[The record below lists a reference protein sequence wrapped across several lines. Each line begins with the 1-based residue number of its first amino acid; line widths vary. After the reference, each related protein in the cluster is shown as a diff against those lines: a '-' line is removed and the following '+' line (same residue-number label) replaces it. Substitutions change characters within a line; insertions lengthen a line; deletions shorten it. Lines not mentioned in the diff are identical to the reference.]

1 MSSSFYLYDPPA
13 VSVITSNPI
22 NVSNS
27 NSIIV
32 TNSNP
37 IQIITANN
45 SNLATYNLSVYN
57 VATVNSNLNVLGNII
72 VGQTL
77 FCTSLN
83 TQNYYVQNVISTS
96 NIYAYDLNIND
107 VLTHPRQI
115 GSNTISVTILDS
127 NGYIDCSNI
136 KNWPTP
142 NGQSIG
148 SYLSSLAGFAS
159 AGASLL
165 NSGVSIASGLE
176 NLFGNGLS
184 DAANLGTGLTD
195 SLESGLQDGSADNNS
210 SYSPSNS
217 IMVSWNNLTKKNL
230 YSDQNNT
237 AIQANL
243 VLSDTSSIVYDR
255 TLSFNINTNNNLTYT
270 KTGQTKILDVPGSIL
285 YVANLSNVNS
295 IMLSNIQITAN
306 AIRRV
311 LGYSNNIGVD
321 GVQFSNFTVSNAQ
334 FINASNLQSQ
344 TLTTSNIISS
354 SNNVLNIYSS
364 NQTNI
369 YSCNQT
375 NINATPLVINGQI
388 TFGSNGNIYNASNI
402 TSQSLSN
409 TSFYTGSSNLYVSGD
424 VNTSSLW
431 VNSNQLLV
439 NKKIITSQDFSNS
452 AFYTSNGKLYTN
464 ELVVNGIVH
473 VNVIDMLP
481 TVPITSNMNPGIYAG
496 SRLSLDATNNSIIF
510 YDSLNGN
517 MLQNGTVSANK
528 PVVDYR
534 WQANYNANVFS
545 F

>member
-57 VATVNSNLNVLGNII
+57 VANVNSNLNVLGNII
-72 VGQTL
+72 VAQTL

-115 GSNTISVTILDS
+115 GSNTTSVTIID
-127 NGYIDCSNI
+127 NQGYIDCSNI
-136 KNWPTP
+136 KNWPIP
-142 NGQSIG
+142 KGQTIG
-148 SYLSSLAGFAS
+148 SYLSSISGFAQ

-285 YVANLSNVNS
+285 YVANFSNVNS

-311 LGYSNNIGVD
+311 VGYSNNIGVD

-334 FINASNLQSQ
+334 FINASNLQCQ

-439 NKKIITSQDFSNS
+439 NKKIISSQDFSNS

-481 TVPITSNMNPGIYAG
+481 TVPVTSNMNPGIYAG

-517 MLQNGTVSANK
+517 MLQNGTVSANR
-528 PVVDYR
+528 PVADNR